1 MLLTDTGFDPAR
13 VARNETLFHT
23 ANGYLGVRACL
34 EEGVPAGIPTIRS
47 TLINAF
53 YDEKP
58 IAYAEKMKGFPETQQ
73 GIVNV
78 VDCQGIELFVGQERF
93 SPFEGT
99 LHAFSRTLDM
109 EAGTAR
115 REMEWESLL
124 GRRVR
129 IAITRMASFVAP
141 ELFVIRYEVESLNY
155 QGPIR
160 FASHQDGNVT
170 NFADPDDPRVASET
184 MRHLVMDEVGGDEE
198 SAWIACHT
206 TVSALRMAARV
217 SHRVTGGFAC
227 AFQSGDGT
235 TRTVFSGAIKP
246 GETAALVK
254 YCVYTDERRHKE
266 PLEDG
271 KAILR
276 EALARPLE
284 DWLEAQRAYLAH
296 YWKNAR
302 VVIEGDE
309 NLQRSLDFSVFS
321 LLQSVGK
328 DAVSNIGAKGL
339 SGEGYEGHYFWD
351 TEIYSFPFFLLTD
364 LAIAKNLL
372 CYRYFILDAARRNAR
387 LLGHAKGALYPW
399 RTIAGPECSGYFP
412 SGSAQ
417 YHINGDIAHAFLQ
430 YYRATHD
437 LDLMARM
444 GAEVL
449 VETARL
455 WMDTG
460 HFREGAFYINGV
472 TGPDEYT
479 CLVNNNC
486 YTNLI
491 ARENLRGAVE
501 IMEALV
507 GEGKEGPVVEKL
519 GLQPEE
525 LTAFGRAADA
535 MYIPY
540 DEKLGIHAQD
550 DSFLQKAVMDF
561 QSLPPSEFPLLQH
574 FHPLYLYRHQV
585 CKQADT
591 VLAHYLFGEEIQEEV
606 MRRSFDHYEPL
617 TTHDS
622 SLSTCI
628 FSIMAARLGKIDKA
642 MAYFKMSAMLDLE
655 DAHGNT
661 KDGIHTANMGGAY
674 LCVVAGF
681 AGLRILKSGL
691 LLRPRLPREWKGYR
705 FQFQYGG
712 RRIGCAITENRCIL
726 SLLEGEPLAITVFDR
741 ELWLA
746 GTLEIPLEEAA
757 GRE

>member
-1 MLLTDTGFDPAR
+1 MILQSVGLDPTKLAR
-13 VARNETLFHT
+13 DEALFHV
-23 ANGYLGVRACL
+23 ANGYVGVRGNL
-34 EEGVPAGIPTIRS
+34 EEGVPQQVPTIRS

-78 VDCQGIELFVGQERF
+78 VDCQGIELYIDKERF
-93 SPFEGT
+93 SPFEGA

-109 EAGTAR
+109 EAGSVL
-115 REMEWESLL
+115 REMEWESPE
-124 GRRVR
+124 GKR
-129 IAITRMASFVAP
+129 IRINITRMASFVVP

-155 QGPIR
+155 EGRIG
-160 FASHQDGNVT
+160 FASFQDGNVI
-170 NFADPDDPRVASET
+170 NFADPNDPRVASEAL
-184 MRHLVMDEVGGDEE
+184 RHLVIDTVGGNDEN
-198 SAWIACHT
+198 AWIACHT
-206 TVSALRMAARV
+206 SFSALRMVARV
-217 SHRVTGGFAC
+217 GHKASKGFASTFR
-227 AFQSGDGT
+227 AGDGKT
-235 TRTVFSGAIKP
+235 ESVFFGEITP
-246 GETAALVK
+246 GQTITLVK
-254 YCVYTDERRHKE
+254 YCIYTDERRHQE
-266 PLEDG
+266 PVEDG
-271 KAILR
+271 NAILQ
-276 EALARPLE
+276 EVLAQPLGY
-284 DWLEAQRAYLAH
+284 WMEAQRAYLTR
-296 YWKNAR
+296 YWESAR

-309 NLQRSLDFSVFS
+309 NLQKSLDFSVFS

-328 DAVSNIGAKGL
+328 DSVSNIGAKGL

-351 TEIYSFPFFLLTD
+351 TEIYIFPFFLLTD
-364 LAIAKNLL
+364 LTIARHLL
-372 CYRYFILDAARRNAR
+372 CYRHFILDAARRQAR

-399 RTIAGPECSGYFP
+399 RTIAGSECSGYFP

-430 YYRATHD
+430 YYRATDD
-437 LDLMARM
+437 LDLMAQI

-455 WMDTG
+455 WMDVG
-460 HFREGAFYINGV
+460 HFREGAFHINGV

-479 CLVNNNC
+479 CLVNNNS

-491 ARENLRGAVE
+491 AQENLRGAVE
-501 IMEALV
+501 VMEALFAA
-507 GEGKEGPVVEKL
+507 GKEWLVVEEV
-519 GLQPEE
+519 GLHAEE
-525 LTAFGRAADA
+525 LVAFQQAADA

-561 QSLPPSEFPLLQH
+561 QSLPSSEFPLLQH

-591 VLAHYLFGEEIQEEV
+591 VLAHYLFGEEIPEEI
-606 MRRSFDHYEPL
+606 MRRSFDYYEPL

-622 SLSTCI
+622 SLSTCV
-628 FSIMAARLGKIDKA
+628 FSIMAARLGNMEKA

-661 KDGIHTANMGGAY
+661 KNGIHTANMGGAY
-674 LCVVAGF
+674 LCVVGGF

-705 FQFQYGG
+705 FRFHYCG
-712 RRIGCAITENRCIL
+712 RKIHCAVVENKCAL
-726 SLLEGEPLAITVFDR
+726 SLLEGKPLSITVF
-741 ELWLA
+741 EQAHWLA
-746 GTLEIPLEEAA
+746 DVLEIPLDET
-757 GRE
+757 